1 MHHRLFMHARQLDA
15 IGEYL
20 RELTG
25 VNKPFEGKA
34 FVIGGGGGG
43 GLDRLD
49 PSSKSE
55 AETRCSGPPTTAG
68 SGWSGF
74 LRQTGRWVCG

>member
-34 FVIGGGGGG
+34 FVLGGGGGG
-43 GLDRLD
+43 
-49 PSSKSE
+49 
-55 AETRCSGPPTTAG
+55 
-68 SGWSGF
+68 
-74 LRQTGRWVCG
+74 V